1 MNDSANGGTV
11 LCPLDTLDV
20 RDSKGFVLGE
30 PGARRKLF
38 VVRDEN
44 GVYGYENCCPHSR
57 GPLEWVED
65 QFMSLDRSHIQ
76 CTQHGAM
83 FQLND
88 GLCVYGPCVGESLTP
103 VNIAVTDGNIV
114 LLD

>member
-1 MNDSANGGTV
+1 MSDNSDGGMV
-11 LCPLDTLDV
+11 LCPLDALDV
-20 RDSKGFVLGE
+20 RGSKGFVLGE

-38 VVRDEN
+38 VVRNEN
-44 GVYGYENCCPHSR
+44 CVCGYENACPYSK

-76 CTQHGAM
+76 CTQRGAV

-88 GLCVYGPCVGESLTP
+88 GLCVGESLTP
-103 VNIAVTDGNIV
+103 VNIAVTEGQII